1 MLRVFPLIQFVFS
14 LLALSS
20 MSYGVRARD
29 LGIFFPGQPG
39 ELNSLADIKGVEVG
53 HVTLISGEGALKIG
67 KGPIRTGVT
76 AIFPK
81 GKVNE
86 PVPAAWFSLNGNGE
100 LTGTHW
106 IEENGFLDG
115 PILLT
120 NTHSVGVVRDSV
132 QKWALKNLKSA
143 PSNEDPAS
151 LPVVGETWDGRLND
165 TRGGHIQEKHVFE
178 VLDKA
183 KPGFFEEGNVGGGT
197 GMVSFGYKSG
207 IGTSSRSLK
216 IGKEKFIVGGLVQSN
231 FGIREE
237 LTISGISISKKIQ
250 DPLPKLNLDSQKD
263 GSIIVVIGTN
273 APLLP
278 HQLKR
283 LAKRVPLGIARVGGI
298 AHDSSGDLFI
308 TFSNQ
313 IPKLKNHKLK
323 FEVIP
328 NEEMDELF
336 RATIEV
342 TEEAIINSLVAAQ
355 TMVGINGNKIESI
368 SHEKLRVLF
377 TK

>member
-1 MLRVFPLIQFVFS
+1 
-14 LLALSS
+14 
-20 MSYGVRARD
+20 
-29 LGIFFPGQPG
+29 
-39 ELNSLADIKGVEVG
+39 
-53 HVTLISGEGALKIG
+53 
-67 KGPIRTGVT
+67 
-76 AIFPK
+76 
-81 GKVNE
+81 
-86 PVPAAWFSLNGNGE
+86 
-100 LTGTHW
+100 
-106 IEENGFLDG
+106 
-115 PILLT
+115 
-120 NTHSVGVVRDSV
+120 
-132 QKWALKNLKSA
+132 
-143 PSNEDPAS
+143 
-151 LPVVGETWDGRLND
+151 
-165 TRGGHIQEKHVFE
+165 
-178 VLDKA
+178 
-183 KPGFFEEGNVGGGT
+183 
-197 GMVSFGYKSG
+197 
-207 IGTSSRSLK
+207 
-216 IGKEKFIVGGLVQSN
+216 SN
-231 FGIREE
+231 FGTREE

-263 GSIIVVIGTN
+263 GSIIVVIGTD